1 MTKAAIYARVSTRDK
16 GQTNDNQLLELRAF
30 AERLGYPIYREDCDQ
45 ESGGTAER
53 TAFQQLFL
61 DAHPRR
67 FAAVLFWS
75 LDRFSREGVT
85 ETLNHL
91 QRLHAAGVQYKSFT
105 EPYLDST
112 GVFRDAL
119 IAILA
124 AIAKQERVRLSE
136 RIKAGQARSTK
147 KPGRPA
153 LAATKL
159 AEVRRLRGEGLSFK
173 KIQMATGV
181 PVATMHKYL
190 TTAIR

>member
-1 MTKAAIYARVSTRDK
+1 MTNAAIYARVSTRDK

-30 AERLGYPIYREDCDQ
+30 AERLGYPVYQEYCDQ

-53 TAFQQLFL
+53 PQFQQLFL
-61 DAHPRR
+61 DAHQRR
-67 FAAVLFWS
+67 FDVVLFWS

-91 QRLHAAGVQYKSFT
+91 QRLHAAGVPFKSFT
-105 EPYLDST
+105 EQYLDST

-124 AIAKQERVRLSE
+124 AIAKQERVWLSE
-136 RIKAGQARSTK
+136 RIKAGQARSAK
-147 KPGRPA
+147 KPGRPQ

-173 KIQMATGV
+173 KIQLATGV

-190 TTAIR
+190 TAAVL

>member
-16 GQTNDNQLLELRAF
+16 GQSNDNQLLELRAF
-30 AERLGYPIYREDCDQ
+30 AERLDYTLYREYCDQ

-53 TAFQQLFL
+53 PQFQQLLL
-61 DAHPRR
+61 DAHQRR
-67 FAAVLFWS
+67 FDVVLFWS

-91 QRLHAAGVQYKSFT
+91 QRLNATGVQFKSFT
-105 EPYLDST
+105 EQYLDST
-112 GVFRDAL
+112 GIFKDAL

-136 RIKAGQARSTK
+136 RIKAGQGRSLK

-173 KIQMATGV
+173 KIEIATGV
-181 PVATMHKYL
+181 PVATMYKYL
-190 TTAIR
+190 VDK